1 MLRTVMV
8 KLFPSPK
15 ERALLLATLERLNE
29 AATYAS
35 KVAFEK
41 RCFNGYQLQ
50 KLVYSELRQRFGLS
64 AQMAIRA
71 IGQAVDSYKA
81 DDPEVR
87 KERRSRMSKFR
98 KRSSFPYD
106 SRILSFKDLDHASI
120 LTLEGRIRVPM
131 LLGGYQKGILT
142 HARRGEADLCW
153 MNGEFYLAIVVETPV
168 EPPYSPKGWLGVDM
182 GVVNLAVDSDGN
194 TYKGDTVDAVRLRT
208 DKLKGSLQRKGT
220 KSAKRHLH
228 RVRGREARF
237 RRQENHFISKRIV
250 STAKDTGR
258 GIALEDLS
266 GISQRTTVRRGQRRR
281 HLSWGFDQ
289 LRRFI
294 EYKAEAQGVPVAF
307 VDPRN
312 TSRTCPR
319 CGTVDK
325 KNRPTQRDF
334 RCVGCGLLG
343 LADQTAAVNIA
354 VRAGVDRPIVAREE
368 AWGRTHV
375 DLSDK
380 PPISIGGG

>member
-8 KLFPSPK
+8 KLLPPPK
-15 ERALLLATLERLNE
+15 EKELLVRTLERLNK
-29 AATYAS
+29 AATYAA
-35 KVAFEK
+35 KVAFEMQ
-41 RCFNGYQLQ
+41 CFNGYTLQ
-50 KLVYSELRQRFGLS
+50 KYVYSDLRGKFGLS
-64 AQMAIRA
+64 SQMAIRA

-81 DDPEVR
+81 TDPKVR
-87 KERRSRMSKFR
+87 RERRSHMSKFR
-98 KRSSFPYD
+98 KRASFPYD
-106 SRILSFKDLDHASI
+106 PRILSFKDLDHASI

-131 LLGGYQKGILT
+131 LLGGYQKGMLT
-142 HARRGEADLCW
+142 HPRRGEADLCW
-153 MNGEFYLAIVVETPV
+153 MSGEFYLAIVVETPV

-194 TYKGDTVDAVRLRT
+194 TYKGEKVDAVRLRT
-208 DKLKGSLQRKGT
+208 DELKGSLQRKGT
-220 KSAKRHLH
+220 QSAKKHLQ
-228 RVRGREARF
+228 RVRRREARF
-237 RRQENHFISKRIV
+237 RRQENHCISKRLV

-289 LRRFI
+289 LRQFV
-294 EYKAEAQGVPVAF
+294 EYKAEAQGVPVVL

-312 TSRTCPR
+312 TSRTCPQ

-334 RCVGCGLLG
+334 QCVGCGLAG
-343 LADQTAAVNIA
+343 HADHNAAINIA
-354 VRAGVDRPIVAREE
+354 VRAGVNRPIVAGSEE
-368 AWGRTHV
+368 TWGHV
-375 DLSDK
+375 SDLSYK
-380 PPISIGGG
+380 PPISIGGR

>member
-1 MLRTVMV
+1 M
-8 KLFPSPK
+8 
-15 ERALLLATLERLNE
+15 LLATLERLNE
-29 AATYAS
+29 ASTYAA

-41 RCFNGYQLQ
+41 RCFNGFQLQ
-50 KLVYSELRQRFGLS
+50 KLVYGDLREKFGLS
-64 AQMAIRA
+64 AQMAVRA
-71 IGQAVDSYKA
+71 IGQAVDTYKA
-81 DDPEVR
+81 KDPEVR
-87 KERRSRMSKFR
+87 KERRSKASTFR
-98 KRSSFPYD
+98 RRASFPYD
-106 SRILSFKDLDHASI
+106 SRILSFKDLDHASL
-120 LTLEGRIRVPM
+120 LTLDGRIRVPM
-131 LLGGYQKGILT
+131 LLGGYQKGMLT

-194 TYKGDTVDAVRLRT
+194 TYKGDGVDSVRLRT
-208 DKLKGSLQRKGT
+208 DKLRGSLQRRGT
-220 KSAKRHLH
+220 KNAKRHLQKVC
-228 RVRGREARF
+228 RREARF
-237 RRQENHFISKRIV
+237 RRQENHSISKKLV

-258 GIALEDLS
+258 GIALENLS

-281 HLSWGFDQ
+281 QLSWGFAQ
-289 LRRFI
+289 LRQFV
-294 EYKAEAQGVPVAF
+294 EYKAESAGVPTIL

-319 CGTVDK
+319 CGTVGK

-334 RCVGCGLLG
+334 RCVGCGFAG
-343 LADQTAAVNIA
+343 LADQNAAVNIA
-354 VRAGVDRPIVAREE
+354 AWAGVNRPIVAREE

-380 PPISIGGG
+380 PTTSVVGR